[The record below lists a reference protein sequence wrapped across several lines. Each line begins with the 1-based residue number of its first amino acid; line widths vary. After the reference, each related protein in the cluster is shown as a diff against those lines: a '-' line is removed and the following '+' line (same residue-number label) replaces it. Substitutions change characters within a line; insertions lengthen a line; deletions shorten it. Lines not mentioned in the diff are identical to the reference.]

1 MFMGNTFKKSKLFIT
16 VGSTDT
22 FTNVGSIGLITTY
35 MQSANS
41 ALNYPAVWITQPF

>member
-1 MFMGNTFKKSKLFIT
+1 MFMGNTFKKSKLFTT

-22 FTNVGSIGLITTY
+22 FKCGQHRFNTTY